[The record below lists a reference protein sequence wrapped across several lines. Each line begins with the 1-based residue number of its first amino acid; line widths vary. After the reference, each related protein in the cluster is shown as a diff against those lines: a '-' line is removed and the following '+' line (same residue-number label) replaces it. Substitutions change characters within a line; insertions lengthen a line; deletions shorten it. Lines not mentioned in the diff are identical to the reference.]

1 MDLMEKQ
8 TKQSVKTTRKQY
20 NMTGWIASPGWGFS
34 VTEFTLAEL
43 LQRPTYRAFKDG
55 TFCGPALGARLKRP
69 AVRHFGR
76 TFRNQRSKIS
86 SVLQSRSIW
95 RVFTYFYGMFA
106 VSLQYLCSILSV
118 RTWTIPIWMS
128 MEMMR
133 HRLGVSLRKTL
144 FERDICQVILDFT
157 EDEDNKSLKKL
168 LLCGLFLQFL
178 PDRHEDF
185 CDLVSVSSVGP
196 KTHGGRKR
204 HCEQGAAPKSIQRVQ
219 PIGGDVDS

>member
-1 MDLMEKQ
+1 
-8 TKQSVKTTRKQY
+8 
-20 NMTGWIASPGWGFS
+20 
-34 VTEFTLAEL
+34 
-43 LQRPTYRAFKDG
+43 
-55 TFCGPALGARLKRP
+55 
-69 AVRHFGR
+69 
-76 TFRNQRSKIS
+76 
-86 SVLQSRSIW
+86 
-95 RVFTYFYGMFA
+95 
-106 VSLQYLCSILSV
+106 
-118 RTWTIPIWMS
+118 